1 MKLYLYFVV
10 GLICINFKVFA
21 FDSLKVAIVKA
32 QISVEAGEF
41 KQAEKYLEQAT
52 LHYPDNDVLFALHGQ
67 ALYESKQFS
76 EAELQFRQALQINPL
91 NSVAKSYIEVIRAT
105 NSATI
110 SEQAK
115 QFEEISFDKLGDLI
129 AMAFAFLLAS
139 VMNRYLMRFTE
150 WRFERK
156 SKTLFLKG
164 DYDDFADLLELQI
177 SNNSLKPLRHSLNF
191 MLQHKSTDEAIN
203 ILDLYVNTEDNFH
216 VLKRMIQQDAKK
228 NYLS

>member
-1 MKLYLYFVV
+1 MNKGFYL
-10 GLICINFKVFA
+10 LIVFNFYSFNSFA
-21 FDSLKVAIVKA
+21 IDSLKVAIVKA

-41 KQAEKYLEQAT
+41 KNAEEYLADVT
-52 LHYPDNDVLFALHGQ
+52 LHYSDNDVLFALYGQ
-67 ALYESKQFS
+67 ALYESKQFKD
-76 EAELQFRQALQINPL
+76 AELKFRRALQINPL

-115 QFEEISFDKLGDLI
+115 QFEEISFDKLGDLV

-191 MLQHKSTDEAIN
+191 MLQHKTTEEAVN

-228 NYLS
+228 NNLS

>member
-1 MKLYLYFVV
+1 MRQYSL
-10 GLICINFKVFA
+10 LIMVLLLSHFKVFA

-32 QISVEAGEF
+32 QINVEAGEF
-41 KQAEKYLEQAT
+41 KKAETYLAKAT
-52 LHYPDNDVLFALHGQ
+52 MHYPKNDVLFALYGQ
-67 ALYESKQFS
+67 ALYESKQFKD
-76 EAELQFRQALQINPL
+76 AELKFRQALQINPL

-110 SEQAK
+110 SENAK
-115 QFEEISFDKLGDLI
+115 QFEEISFDKLGDLV

-216 VLKRMIQQDAKK
+216 VLKRMIQQDDKK
-228 NYLS
+228 NHLS

>member
-1 MKLYLYFVV
+1 MKLFLYLVITLF
-10 GLICINFKVFA
+10 CINFKVFA

-41 KQAEKYLEQAT
+41 KKAEKYLEQAT
-52 LHYPDNDVLFALHGQ
+52 LHYPDSDLLLVLYGQ
-67 ALYESKQFS
+67 ALYESNQFKA
-76 EAELQFRQALQINPL
+76 AELKFRLALQINPL
-91 NSVAKSYIEVIRAT
+91 NTQAKILIQEIRAI
-105 NSATI
+105 NSAAI
-110 SEQAK
+110 SENAK

-129 AMAFAFLLAS
+129 AMALAFLLAS
-139 VMNRYLMRFTE
+139 VMNRYLIRFTE

-191 MLQHKSTDEAIN
+191 MLQHKSTDEAVN

-228 NYLS
+228 NHLS